1 MTVLCRV
8 LGVSRSG
15 FYLWLKRKKRPINP
29 EEFCLNVIA
38 KEIFEKSGKTYGS
51 RRMAEALSSPG
62 KDFSRHRA
70 RTLMKK
76 LQLKVITSKKY
87 KVTTDSK
94 HSYPVAPNLLNRKF
108 DVSQPNKVWVTD
120 ITYIWTHEGWLYLAV
135 VIDLYSRKVVG
146 WSINKTMTTKLVLS
160 ALRMAWWQ
168 RKPDEGLI
176 HHSDR
181 GSQYASHAYQKELK
195 DYGMV
200 CSMSRKGNCWD
211 NAVAESFFGSL
222 KSERVRSKTYFTR
235 KQAKSD
241 IINYIAMFYNSNRL
255 HSYLNYKS
263 PDKFELVDL
272 AKAA

>member
-1 MTVLCRV
+1 VTLLCKV

-15 FYLWLKRKKRPINP
+15 FYQWQNRQNRPINP
-29 EEFCLNVIA
+29 EDFCLNVIA

-51 RRMAEALSSPG
+51 RRMAKALSSPE
-62 KDFSRHRA
+62 KEFSRHRA

-76 LQLKVITSKKY
+76 LQLKVIRPKKY
-87 KVTTDSK
+87 KATTDSK
-94 HSYPVAPNLLNRKF
+94 HNFPVAPNLLNRKF
-108 DVSQPNKVWVTD
+108 NVSQPNRAWVTD

-146 WSINKTMTTKLVLS
+146 WSINERMTTNLVLS

-168 RKPDEGLI
+168 RRPDEGLI

-195 DYGMV
+195 KYGMV

-222 KSERVRSKTYFTR
+222 KSERVRLKTYFTR

-241 IINYIAMFYNSNRL
+241 IINYIAMFYNSSRL
-255 HSYLNYKS
+255 HSYLDYKS
-263 PDKFELVDL
+263 PDKFEIVEFSN
-272 AKAA
+272 AA